1 MYCKFSKQFHH
12 LLETNLQ
19 LEHFEIL
26 DREEKLW
33 ATKFRTKWIRDVNRN
48 TKFYRISTLVKRKI
62 NKIFVI
68 NDSVGNW
75 IFLWGPHSGGI
86 SKLFSNIF
94 SAAKV
99 TSSLLVDYPDTW
111 RTCLTN
117 NQVCCLNN
125 YVTWDEISKV
135 TWNLKFL
142 KLRTLMAFIWFLL
155 EVVKML
161 SVNCFKKEIILNSWN
176 NTFTFLILSVVT
188 RSLFLN
194 SYRPVYVVLFTRWS
208 KKSLWTKLDQS

>member
-1 MYCKFSKQFHH
+1 MIAKLFFKILFKEKLLGSSKMYCKFSKQFHH

-33 ATKFRTKWIRDVNRN
+33 ATKFRTKWIRDVNIN
-48 TKFYRISTLVKRKI
+48 TKFYSISTLVKRKI

-68 NDSVGNW
+68 NDYVGNW

-94 SAAKV
+94 SVAKV

-135 TWNLKFL
+135 TWNLKTFEASDPNGL
-142 KLRTLMAFIWFLL
+142 HLVSSGSC
-155 EVVKML
+155 ENVV
-161 SVNCFKKEIILNSWN
+161 CE
-176 NTFTFLILSVVT
+176 
-188 RSLFLN
+188 LF
-194 SYRPVYVVLFTRWS
+194 
-208 KKSLWTKLDQS
+208 